1 MPRLKQAS
9 LWNSS
14 DTCTASSRVGQ
25 RMSACTTLRAGL
37 VFAMVGMA
45 KAAVVPEPVWDC
57 PTTSRPASGR
67 VAAALLPGVGFT
79 GIGSL
84 ALAAVLLGLVNAFM
98 RPVVFLLTLP
108 LTLVTLGLFL
118 LVVNAA
124 MIGLTAWLLPGFT
137 VDGFVSG
144 VLAAIVTGVVSW
156 IGHAVVRE
164 R

>member
-1 MPRLKQAS
+1 MLGRFVVRAIIAALG
-9 LWNSS
+9 LW
-14 DTCTASSRVGQ
+14 
-25 RMSACTTLRAGL
+25 
-37 VFAMVGMA
+37 
-45 KAAVVPEPVWDC
+45 
-57 PTTSRPASGR
+57 